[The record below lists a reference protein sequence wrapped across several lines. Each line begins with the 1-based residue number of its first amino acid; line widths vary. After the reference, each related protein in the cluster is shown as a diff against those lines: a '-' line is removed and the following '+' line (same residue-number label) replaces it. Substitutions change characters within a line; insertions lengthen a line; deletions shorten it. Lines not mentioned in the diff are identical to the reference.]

1 MEFLKGPEKRNK
13 PNVVASHY
21 GKTSRV
27 TSSNFALRLDA
38 TDVHAQYH
46 IFRGNLHPGAVPAPA
61 IAICENSVFMA

>member
-21 GKTSRV
+21 GKTSRL

-46 IFRGNLHPGAVPAPA
+46 IFGEIYIREPYQRQPQRFAKTPY
-61 IAICENSVFMA
+61 S